1 MQCEGA
7 MLQQEFNSLVD
18 PIAQRLPPLEDHP
31 ADTALSRRELADFFE
46 QAPISLHWAG
56 PDGRI
61 LKTNQAELALLG
73 YSREEYV
80 GREAADFHQDP
91 KPMRAALTQ
100 LARGEK
106 VPAFESQLR
115 CKDGSV
121 KDVIIALN
129 ALRENGRLQHVRCF
143 TSDIT
148 RLRRE
153 EALSAALDSQLLHAA
168 RLAGMEEVASSVLHN
183 VGNVLNSL
191 NVSALTVM
199 DRVANSRL
207 DGLAH
212 VAELVR
218 THAGDLAQFISTDA
232 SGKKLPDYLETLA
245 RYWTEEQAA
254 LLRELGRL
262 IKYVS
267 HIKDVVSRQQSLTG
281 LSGHA
286 ESASISDLI
295 EDALTLAASG
305 LERLG
310 VVLRRDCANDFA
322 LNVDRRKF
330 MLILVN
336 LISNARD
343 SVLTSEARNKEIT
356 VRSELVQEGYVRVD
370 VIDNGLGIPAENLE
384 RLFARGFTTK
394 KSGHGFGL
402 HSSALAARDLGGSL
416 TAQSEGPD
424 QGAIFTVKIPR
435 TPRTMTLTESI

>member
-1 MQCEGA
+1 MY
-7 MLQQEFNSLVD
+7 QQEFNALVGS
-18 PIAQRLPPLEDHP
+18 IVLRLPPMEDHP
-31 ADTALSRRELADFFE
+31 ADTALTRRELADFFE
-46 QAPISLHWAG
+46 HAPISLHWAG

-80 GREAADFHQDP
+80 GREAAEFHQDP
-91 KPMRAALTQ
+91 QPMRSALIQ

-115 CKDGSV
+115 CKDGSF
-121 KDVIIALN
+121 KNVIIALN

-148 RLRRE
+148 RLRRQ
-153 EALSAALDSQLLHAA
+153 EALSAALDTQLLHAA

-191 NVSALTVM
+191 NVCASTVVE
-199 DRVANSRL
+199 RVTTSRL
-207 DGLAH
+207 DGLAR

-218 THAGDLAQFISTDA
+218 SRAGDLGQFVTADA

-254 LLRELGRL
+254 LLRELRRL
-262 IKYVS
+262 TNYVN

-295 EDALTLAASG
+295 EDSLTLAAAG

-310 VVLRRDCANDFA
+310 VGLRRDCANDFA

-343 SVLTSEARNKEIT
+343 SVLASDVRNKEIT
-356 VRSELVQEGYVRVD
+356 VRSELLQEGYARVD
-370 VIDNGLGIPAENLE
+370 VIDNGLGIPAENLD
-384 RLFARGFTTK
+384 RIFARGFTTK
-394 KSGHGFGL
+394 RNGHGFGL

-416 TAQSEGPD
+416 TVHSEGANR
-424 QGAIFTVKIPR
+424 GAIFTVKIPQ
-435 TPRTMTLTESI
+435 TPRTMTESM

>member
-1 MQCEGA
+1 MYQE
-7 MLQQEFNSLVD
+7 EFNTLVGS
-18 PIAQRLPPLEDHP
+18 IAPRLPLLDEHP
-31 ADTALSRRELADFFE
+31 ADTALTKRELADFFE

-73 YSREEYV
+73 YTREDYV
-80 GREAADFHQDP
+80 GREAASFHQNAQ
-91 KPMRAALTQ
+91 PMRAALDR

-115 CKDGSV
+115 CKDGSF

-129 ALRENGRLQHVRCF
+129 ALREHGRLQHVRCF

-148 RLRRE
+148 RLRRQ
-153 EALSAALDSQLLHAA
+153 EALSAALDTQLLHAA

-183 VGNVLNSL
+183 IGNVLNSL
-191 NVSALTVM
+191 NVSAVTAM
-199 DRVANSRL
+199 ERVANSRL
-207 DGLAH
+207 DGLVR

-218 THAGDLAQFISTDA
+218 THAGDLGQFVTTDA

-245 RYWTEEQAA
+245 RYWTEERAA
-254 LLRELGRL
+254 LLGELGRL
-262 IKYVS
+262 TNYVD

-310 VVLRRDCANDFA
+310 VGVRRDCANHFA
-322 LNVDRRKF
+322 LSVDRRKF

-336 LISNARD
+336 LLTNARD
-343 SVLTSEARNKEIT
+343 SVLAADVRNKEIT
-356 VRSELVQEGYVRVD
+356 VRSELLQEGYVRVD
-370 VIDNGLGIPAENLE
+370 VIDNGLGIPAQDLD
-384 RLFARGFTTK
+384 RVFVRGFTTK
-394 KSGHGFGL
+394 KGGHGFGL
-402 HSSALAARDLGGSL
+402 HSSAQAARDLGGSL
-416 TAQSEGPD
+416 TVHSEGPD
-424 QGAIFTVKIPR
+424 HGAIFTVKIPQA
-435 TPRTMTLTESI
+435 PHTMTESV

>member
-1 MQCEGA
+1 MA
-7 MLQQEFNSLVD
+7 PPAPPQED
-18 PIAQRLPPLEDHP
+18 DP
-31 ADTALSRRELADFFE
+31 ADKALTRRELADFFE
-46 QAPISLHWAG
+46 HAPMSLHWAG

-61 LKTNQAELALLG
+61 LKTNQAELAMLG
-73 YSREEYV
+73 YTREEYV
-80 GREAADFHQDP
+80 GREAAAFHQDP
-91 KPMRAALTQ
+91 LPVRAAMTQ

-106 VPAFESQLR
+106 VPPFESQLR
-115 CKDGSV
+115 CKDGSF
-121 KDVIIALN
+121 KNVIIALN
-129 ALRENGRLQHVRCF
+129 ALRENNRLQHVRCF

-148 RLRRE
+148 RLRRQ

-199 DRVANSRL
+199 ERVSNSRL
-207 DGLAH
+207 DGVAR

-218 THAGDLAQFISTDA
+218 AQADHLDTFFAAGAN
-232 SGKKLPDYLETLA
+232 GNKLPDYLETLA
-245 RYWTEEQAA
+245 RYWSEEQSA
-254 LLRELGRL
+254 LLRELKRL
-262 IKYVS
+262 TDHVN
-267 HIKDVVSRQQSLTG
+267 HIKDVVSRHQSLTG

-310 VVLRRDCANDFA
+310 VSLRRDCAKDFA

-336 LISNARD
+336 LITNARD
-343 SVLTSEARNKEIT
+343 SVLAKEDRKKEIT
-356 VRSELVQEGYVRVD
+356 VRGELLQEGYVRVD
-370 VIDNGLGIPAENLE
+370 VIDNGVGIPPENLD
-384 RLFARGFTTK
+384 RIFARGFTTK
-394 KSGHGFGL
+394 KLGHGFGL

-416 TAQSEGPD
+416 TAQSGGPD
-424 QGAIFTVKIPR
+424 RGAIFTVKIPQA
-435 TPRTMTLTESI
+435 PRTMPPSV